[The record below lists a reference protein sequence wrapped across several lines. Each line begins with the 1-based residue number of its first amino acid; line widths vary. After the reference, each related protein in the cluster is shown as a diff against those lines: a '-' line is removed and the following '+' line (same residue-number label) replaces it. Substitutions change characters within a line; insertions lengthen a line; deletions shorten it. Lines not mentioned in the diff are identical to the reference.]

1 MMLFIVDMGGVL
13 AQSFD
18 IIPEAARQLGVPLK
32 VMRSLASTDMP
43 ALLCGAMTADEYWRR
58 FSVASGIRAP
68 EDYWSTL
75 FEPMLD
81 TEVEQILQDLHA
93 HGRVVCGTNT
103 IHSHYEYLL
112 AHEAYRCFDGV
123 YASHIM
129 GVCKPDPAFWGNIL
143 DVEQAEPHETFFIDD
158 MEENIGAATDLGII
172 SHRFCGA
179 ALLRQALDDV
189 VATAG
194 ARA

>member
-1 MMLFIVDMGGVL
+1 MLFIVDMGGVL

-18 IIPEAARQLGVPLK
+18 IIPEAARRLGIPIED
-32 VMRSLASTDMP
+32 MRALVSADMP

-58 FSVASGIRAP
+58 FSAASGIRVP

-75 FEPMLD
+75 FAPVMD
-81 TEVEQILQDLHA
+81 TEVEQILQDLRA

-112 AHEAYRCFDGV
+112 ACGAYRCFDGV

-129 GVCKPDPAFWGNIL
+129 GVCKPDPAFWGKIL
-143 DVEQAEPHETFFIDD
+143 DVEQAGPHDTFFIDD
-158 MEENIGAATDLGII
+158 MEENIGAATDLGIK

-189 VATAG
+189 VGTAG
-194 ARA
+194 MRA